1 MARTIQS
8 ALKQMIEE
16 NVNMPSEGVKKSRAS
31 RDWLL
36 ERIESFETST
46 QHLYFC
52 KNFNLHFG
60 SFSRRTKVR
69 PIDDID
75 IMIGLNGHLLYWN
88 DNIYDYINCSIHLK
102 QDVQDSGLWK
112 DCLNEDKSLNST
124 KLLNKFKSALTNI
137 SHYENADIH
146 RKQQAITLKL
156 SSYKWNFDLVPCFHT
171 TSGVYLIPNGNGGW
185 MKTNPEKDQELV
197 TSINKKHNGN
207 FLELVRLVKYWNSK
221 AFDRKANIKPSYLL
235 EVMLANYYSSREDL
249 YDIEFEFEFEFE
261 QSLNYL
267 RTGIWNI
274 VNDPKNIEGNLNH
287 LSYEEKI
294 NLTSRINNDLKNI
307 EDAKKVSAE
316 QSFEYW
322 KKVLGNEFPNYGD

>member
-16 NVNMPSEGVKKSRAS
+16 NVNMPSERVQKARAS

-36 ERIESFETST
+36 ERIENFEKNT
-46 QHLYFC
+46 QYLYFC

-88 DNIYDYINCSIHLK
+88 DNIYDYTNCSIHLK
-102 QDVQDSGLWK
+102 PDVQTSGLWE

-124 KLLNKFKSALTNI
+124 RLLNKFKNALINI
-137 SHYENADIH
+137 SHYESANIH
-146 RKQQAITLKL
+146 RRQQAITLKL
-156 SSYKWNFDLVPCFHT
+156 SSYEWNFDLVPCFHT
-171 TSGVYLIPNGNGGW
+171 TSGVYLIPNGKGGW

-207 FLELVRLVKYWNSK
+207 FLELVRLVKH
-221 AFDRKANIKPSYLL
+221 L
-235 EVMLANYYSSREDL
+235 
-249 YDIEFEFEFEFE
+249 IEK
-261 QSLNYL
+261 QRYPHP
-267 RTGIWNI
+267 T
-274 VNDPKNIEGNLNH
+274 
-287 LSYEEKI
+287 
-294 NLTSRINNDLKNI
+294 
-307 EDAKKVSAE
+307 
-316 QSFEYW
+316 YW
-322 KKVLGNEFPNYGD
+322 K